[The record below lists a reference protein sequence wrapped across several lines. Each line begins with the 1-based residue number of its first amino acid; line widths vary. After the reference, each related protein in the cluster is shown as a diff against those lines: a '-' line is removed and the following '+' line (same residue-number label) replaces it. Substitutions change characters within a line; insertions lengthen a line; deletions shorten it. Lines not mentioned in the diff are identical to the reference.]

1 MTDQNTKQP
10 GLHSRALKSAQWL
23 LLDNIIQKALN
34 ILTFLILA
42 HFLQPAD
49 YGIIAVLFMVT
60 GFFDT
65 VTTPGFEKALLQR
78 PREATATYLDTA
90 WTFNLLKSFGL
101 SLIIFLAAPFVA
113 HLFHIEDFT
122 NIIQIGAWLIFI
134 SSLTNSHQIYFFKD
148 FEYHKIFLRD
158 ILSQLGYM
166 AVAFFW
172 IIFIDASAWGLLAGH
187 VARYIVSV
195 IMTYLL
201 SSGRPSFSFQFN
213 RLKDLFGYSKWAMG
227 QNIVGYILGILDS
240 VYVARL
246 LDSARLGL
254 YTKARDLS
262 FSLVSPFFIIISK
275 VGFSAYAE
283 IQDENAK
290 LQDSFLRT
298 LDIMLG
304 LTIPIFF
311 LFLAEGGLIVNTL
324 LGVQWT
330 GIVIPLKILAAST
343 IFSSIATVTKPIFDG
358 IGRPD
363 INLKLNTFQLIIS
376 IPLIFFGIKFL
387 GVNGVA
393 WAVAVVWV
401 ILALIS
407 LISVKSILKLGGTLF
422 LPTILTLGGALGT
435 TLAVAIPIYLTQ
447 AKHQDSPLIVSAWLV
462 LLGIVYFFSIKI
474 IGQRF
479 TRGPWQTW
487 LQMWRELKKT
497 YLPAKVL

>member
-1 MTDQNTKQP
+1 MTDQNPNPP
-10 GLHSRALKSAQWL
+10 GLYTRAFKGAQWL
-23 LLDNIIQKALN
+23 LLDNIIQKVLN

-42 HFLQPAD
+42 RFLQPSD

-60 GFFDT
+60 GFFDM
-65 VTTPGFEKALLQR
+65 VTAPGFEKALLQR
-78 PREATATYLDTA
+78 PREVAAAYLDAA

-101 SLIIFLAAPFVA
+101 SLGIFLAAPFIA
-113 HLFHIEDFT
+113 RLFHIENFT
-122 NIIQIGAWLIFI
+122 NVIQIGAWLIFI
-134 SSLTNSHQIYFFKD
+134 SSLGNGHQIYFFKD

-158 ILSQLGYM
+158 ILSQIGYI
-166 AVAFFW
+166 AVAFLW
-172 IIFIDASAWGLLAGH
+172 IIFIEASVWGLLAGH
-187 VARYIVSV
+187 ITRYFVSV
-195 IMTYLL
+195 VITYVL
-201 SSGRPSFSFQFN
+201 SSGRSHLSFQFQK
-213 RLKDLFGYSKWAMG
+213 LKDLLGYSKWAMG
-227 QNIVGYILGILDS
+227 QNIVGYILGILES
-240 VYVARL
+240 VYVARM

-262 FSLVSPFFIIISK
+262 FSLVSPFFTIINK

-290 LQDSFLRT
+290 LQDNFLRT

-324 LGVQWT
+324 LGSQWT

-363 INLKLNTFQLIIS
+363 ITLKLNVFQLLIS

-393 WAVAVVWV
+393 WAVALIWIV
-401 ILALIS
+401 LAIIS
-407 LISVKSILKLGGTLF
+407 LVCIKSILKLGGTLF
-422 LPTILTLGGALGT
+422 LPTLLTLGGALGA
-435 TLAVAIPIYLTQ
+435 TLVVALPIYTTQ
-447 AKHQDSPLIVSAWLV
+447 SKYQDNPLIVSAWLV
-462 LLGIVYFFSIKI
+462 LLGIVYFLSIKI

-497 YLPAKVL
+497 YSPAKTR